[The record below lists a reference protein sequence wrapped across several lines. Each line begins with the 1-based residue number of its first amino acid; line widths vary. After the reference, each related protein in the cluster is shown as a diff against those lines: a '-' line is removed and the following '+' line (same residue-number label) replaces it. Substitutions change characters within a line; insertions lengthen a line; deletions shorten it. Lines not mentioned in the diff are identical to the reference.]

1 MSDKKII
8 WSEGRMPSTTK
19 FKGSFATAQRGE
31 VLNKEPDD
39 EPEESEESGELF
51 GIQKYQSPSLE
62 FKSIPKTPSTSDQ
75 LVLDKEHEN
84 QNKLAGNARLEE
96 ICQFMFQQDPGLLI
110 LHITEPL
117 EGIMDFDFLGGKHA
131 ITEIQFA
138 EQGRITHIRKLP
150 TTLRKLTCTSN
161 ELSELTD
168 LPASLL
174 ELYVSHNHLS
184 TIDFSQTPQLRIFQ
198 GSYNHL
204 YSLSHLPSSLEQLYV
219 NNNQLSEIDLLGLDQ
234 LRTLHCLNN
243 PHPLILKHV
252 PSQTMD
258 LQMDEGPLSHFE
270 SHEDDFDDFDE
281 TDESA
286 IPKSTKIS
294 YLDALNRYMEFK
306 TKYET
311 NAKRI
316 RERTKLKQKSKTPS
330 KSNKNPALPPCIYCS
345 ANVGMTFKKKDK
357 MYLAHCGLENSKP
370 NCSFRIELDSG
381 IYEPFLDNLQKEM
394 EEMNRAKQGLIR
406 QKMDTLFGFMSET
419 ESASLF
425 QERLKTYV
433 YSNDLFD
440 NILMPKYTSLYS
452 NLVQK
457 DLMERQWNKISEL
470 KSNIQSMLEEYQS
483 EPLNRELLHDAM
495 KIYVD
500 QLLPEI
506 KRLRAW
512 KYPIMEMNDMTNH
525 HGDVIESKLFQ
536 QNFVLENLL
545 YEYEEPK
552 VIHYSI
558 GTYV

>member
-8 WSEGRMPSTTK
+8 W
-19 FKGSFATAQRGE
+19 
-31 VLNKEPDD
+31 NKEPDD
-39 EPEESEESGELF
+39 GPEESEESDKSGELF
-51 GIQKYQSPSLE
+51 GIQKYQSPSLD
-62 FKSIPKTPSTSDQ
+62 FKSIPKTPSASDQ
-75 LVLDKEHEN
+75 LVLDKEDEN
-84 QNKLAGNARLEE
+84 QSKLAGNARLEE

-150 TTLRKLTCTSN
+150 LTLQKLTCTSN

-174 ELYVSHNHLS
+174 ELYVSHNQLS
-184 TIDFSQTPQLRIFQ
+184 TVDFSQTPQLRIFQ

-204 YSLSHLPSSLEQLYV
+204 YSMSHLPSTLEQLYV

-252 PSQTMD
+252 PEQTMD

-270 SHEDDFDDFDE
+270 SQEDDFDDFDE
-281 TDESA
+281 SA
-286 IPKSTKIS
+286 TPKSTKIS

-330 KSNKNPALPPCIYCS
+330 KSNKKPTLPPCIYCS

-357 MYLAHCGLENSKP
+357 IYLAHCGLEHSKP

-440 NILMPKYTSLYS
+440 SILMPKYTSLYS

-470 KSNIQSMLEEYQS
+470 KSNMQSMLEEYQS

-495 KIYVD
+495 KLYVD

-506 KRLRAW
+506 KRLRTW
-512 KYPIMEMNDMTNH
+512 KHPIMEMNDVTNH

-558 GTYV
+558 GTYGSSKTSLK

>member
-1 MSDKKII
+1 
-8 WSEGRMPSTTK
+8 MPSTTK
-19 FKGSFATAQRGE
+19 FKGSFASAQRGE

-84 QNKLAGNARLEE
+84 QSKLAGNARLEE

-117 EGIMDFDFLGGKHA
+117 EGIVDFDFLGGKHA

-286 IPKSTKIS
+286 IPKSSKIS

-330 KSNKNPALPPCIYCS
+330 KSNKKPALPPCIYCS

-506 KRLRAW
+506 KRLRSW
-512 KYPIMEMNDMTNH
+512 KHPIMEMNDMTNH

-558 GTYV
+558 GTIGTYV